1 MKENKIESNTVDSN
15 QNQSVKKQDIVN
27 QEVEHQTSLKQSAMN
42 QTIDTQDIPNTESFM
57 YANVNN
63 VSKGDNRIPLVY
75 IVLLSGIVS
84 SLCGYFS
91 KKDQS
96 VWISLPVLSYLQESF
111 SFSSMDYPVGL
122 CLEM

>member
-63 VSKGDNRIPLVY
+63 VSKEDNRIPLVY
-75 IVLLSGIVS
+75 IVLFSGIVS
-84 SLCGYFS
+84 SLCGYFVSNLSVDS
-91 KKDQS
+91 KNDVKYQTIKS
-96 VWISLPVLSYLQESF
+96 RI
-111 SFSSMDYPVGL
+111 MTGIGNR
-122 CLEM
+122 